1 MSRSRAEQ
9 ETIVRFSADPEEPMT
24 VYTFKASLARKLRE
38 SGASVKRTTTDEG
51 REVAWTLECPQRWFR
66 APRKPSGR
74 KGRPGG
80 NPTALQ
86 NAHLARKAK
95 QNSRELALTPDESE

>member
-66 APRKPSGR
+66 APRKPSGTR
-74 KGRPGG
+74 KG
-80 NPTALQ
+80 NTTALQ
-86 NAHLARKAK
+86 NARLARKAK
-95 QNSRELALTPDESE
+95 QDAESLTLTPSESE